1 MKMNVPAELHYTKE
15 HEWIRMEGQTAV
27 IGITDH
33 AQDKMGDIVF
43 VELPVSGAH
52 IDAASPLANLE
63 SVKAV
68 SEVFMPQSGTV
79 EAVNTALEAAP
90 ESLNTDPYGSWIA
103 RVAFDEPLLPG
114 SYLDAAAYAAFCAE
128 D

>member
-1 MKMNVPAELHYTKE
+1 MNVPAELLYTKE

-27 IGITDH
+27 IGITDY
-33 AQDKMGDIVF
+33 AQDKMGDVVF
-43 VELPVSGAH
+43 VELPAPGAH
-52 IDAASPLANLE
+52 IDEAAPLANLE

-79 EAVNTALEAAP
+79 EAVNTALEPAP

-103 RVAFDEPLLPG
+103 RVTFDAPLTQG
-114 SYLDAAAYAAFCAE
+114 TYLDAAAYAAFCAE
-128 D
+128 E

>member
-1 MKMNVPAELHYTKE
+1 MNVPAELLYTKE

-33 AQDKMGDIVF
+33 AQDRMGDIVF
-43 VELPVSGAH
+43 VELPATGTH
-52 IDAASPLANLE
+52 IAAAAPLANLE

-103 RVAFDEPLLPG
+103 RVAFDAPLLQDT
-114 SYLDAAAYAAFCAE
+114 YLDAAAYTAFCAE
-128 D
+128 E

>member
-1 MKMNVPAELHYTKE
+1 MNVPAELLYTKE

-43 VELPVSGAH
+43 VELPSVGAH
-52 IDAASPLANLE
+52 IEAAAPLANLE

-79 EAVNTALEAAP
+79 EAVNTTLEAAP
-90 ESLNTDPYGSWIA
+90 ESLNTDPYGSWIFKFEA
-103 RVAFDEPLLPG
+103 DPAGLQGL
-114 SYLDAAAYAAFCAE
+114 LDAAAYRQLIGE
-128 D
+128 